1 MNFVPKVMPINELKN
16 TGNISRICKESN
28 VPIIIT
34 KNGYGDMVL
43 MNIEFYESLIERIN
57 TTILL
62 NEALKDPKREEEKQ
76 DFNEFIDSLIEDE
89 TNN

>member
-1 MNFVPKVMPINELKN
+1 MNLVPKVIPINELKN
-16 TGNISRICKESN
+16 TRNIFKICKESN

-62 NEALKDPKREEEKQ
+62 NEALNNLKKRRRKR
-76 DFNEFIDSLIEDE
+76 
-89 TNN
+89 

>member
-1 MNFVPKVMPINELKN
+1 MKFLPKVMPISELKN
-16 TGNISRICKESN
+16 IENISRVCKESN

-62 NEALKDPKREEEKQ
+62 NEALNDPKREEGRQ
-76 DFNEFIDSLIEDE
+76 DFNEFMDGLINDDE
-89 TNN
+89 EE

>member
-1 MNFVPKVMPINELKN
+1 MNFVPKVIPINELKN

-62 NEALKDPKREEEKQ
+62 NEALNDPKREEEKQ
-76 DFNEFIDSLIEDE
+76 DFNEFMDGLINDDE
-89 TNN
+89 EE

>member
-1 MNFVPKVMPINELKN
+1 MPQIIPIKELKN
-16 TGNISRICKESN
+16 TSLISDLCHSSRE
-28 VPIIIT
+28 PIFIT

-62 NEALKDPKREEEKQ
+62 NEALNIPKSEEEKLNKL
-76 DFNEFIDSLIEDE
+76 DTKEII
-89 TNN
+89 

>member
-1 MNFVPKVMPINELKN
+1 MNFVPKVIPINELEN
-16 TGNISRICKESN
+16 TGNISRICKESK

-62 NEALKDPKREEEKQ
+62 NEALNDPKREEEKQ
-76 DFNEFIDSLIEDE
+76 DFNEFMDGLINDDE
-89 TNN
+89 E

>member
-1 MNFVPKVMPINELKN
+1 MNFVPKVIPINELKN
-16 TGNISRICKESN
+16 TGKISRICKESN

-62 NEALKDPKREEEKQ
+62 NEALNDPKREEEKQ
-76 DFNEFIDSLIEDE
+76 DFNEFMDGLINDDE
-89 TNN
+89 E

>member
-1 MNFVPKVMPINELKN
+1 MPQIIPIKDLKN
-16 TGNISRICKESN
+16 TSEISELCHKSEE
-28 VPIIIT
+28 PIYIT

-62 NEALKDPKREEEKQ
+62 NEALNDPKREEEKQ
-76 DFNEFIDSLIEDE
+76 DFNEFMDGLINDDE
-89 TNN
+89 E

>member
-1 MNFVPKVMPINELKN
+1 MCHRAQEPIY
-16 TGNISRICKESN
+16 
-28 VPIIIT
+28 IT

-62 NEALKDPKREEEKQ
+62 NEALNDPNREEGRQ
-76 DFNEFIDSLIEDE
+76 DFNEFMDGLINDDKEE
-89 TNN
+89 

>member
-1 MNFVPKVMPINELKN
+1 MNFVPKVIPINELKN

-62 NEALKDPKREEEKQ
+62 NEALNDPKREENEK
-76 DFNEFIDSLIEDE
+76 DFEEFMDGLA
-89 TNN
+89 NKRNKK